1 MAVREECDQMGVS
14 YYDTLLPIREPGPG
28 LQDAM
33 VGLRL
38 PYRALASIDVPEG
51 RVVVAF
57 VSDSAQLSRLFS
69 ANWAQ
74 ARTCQE
80 PDATLYALARPAAS
94 YGLDERF
101 DRARWWSRN
110 HKMMAVFRFGSYRL
124 VKVCV
129 RSICSAV
136 SGDDILFLHGC
147 ALSVGAGANQR
158 GVVIT
163 GSSGA
168 GKTTLVAGLL
178 RHPDYPIAVLNDD
191 WGAVSL
197 SSGTSVS
204 TVERTLHMKSSSVLA
219 LCPDFFTTA
228 PAGSYLRDLSEPE
241 GGARVLVPPERVYG
255 TAWKAMATVVTHV
268 AVVVREPAG
277 WLPPAQGG
285 DAVLALESEDG
296 GGFAHHHEA
305 FFNGSL
311 ILTTDDDMLREERRY
326 RRLLDRTTVSWINN
340 CRTPETLVSDFISAV
355 MK

>member
-14 YYDTLLPIREPGPG
+14 YYDTMLPIREPGPG
-28 LQDAM
+28 LRDALA
-33 VGLRL
+33 GLRL
-38 PYRALASIDVPEG
+38 PYRALASIDVPAG

-74 ARTCQE
+74 ARTGQE
-80 PDATLYALARPAAS
+80 PDATLYALARPASS

-147 ALSVGAGANQR
+147 ALSVDAGANQR

-178 RHPDYPIAVLNDD
+178 RHPDYPIGVLNDD

-204 TVERTLHMKSSSVLA
+204 TGERTLHMKSSSVLA

-228 PAGSYLRDLSEPE
+228 PTGSYLRDLSEPE

-255 TAWKAMATVVTHV
+255 TAWKALATMVTHV

-285 DAVLALESEDG
+285 DAVLALESGDSV
-296 GGFAHHHEA
+296 GFAHHHEA
-305 FFNGSL
+305 FFKGLS
-311 ILTTDDDMLREERRY
+311 
-326 RRLLDRTTVSWINN
+326 VINA
-340 CRTPETLVSDFISAV
+340 LVWSSV
-355 MK
+355 